1 MIRFGLGIDVHPFA
15 EGRRLI
21 LAGTELPSEVGLA
34 GHSDADVLSH
44 AVMDAL
50 LGAAGLGDI
59 GQLFPDTDPA
69 YAGANSLEL
78 LRKVGEMVR
87 QRGFVPLQV
96 DCTILAQKPRLAPYY
111 SVMRNNLAEAL
122 GLSPD
127 VVSVKATTTEGLGFL
142 GRAEGMAA
150 VALAVIAKSEVG

>member
-1 MIRFGLGIDVHPFA
+1 VIRFGLGIDVHPFA

-21 LAGTELPSEVGLA
+21 LAGTELPSEVGLV

-96 DCTILAQKPRLAPYY
+96 DCTILAQKPRLTPYY
-111 SVMRNNLAEAL
+111 SVMRDNLAEAL